1 MKKNVKRLTAYLLA
15 LMLML
20 SMCATASAS
29 YSVEVVDDGEVTT
42 VEVISKPVDV
52 VYDVRTGILTW
63 RLDHP
68 DKTTKTTGNF
78 SLQLV
83 YASVGKNYTYVVDTD
98 DMDGGS
104 YIVGSD
110 GDVYVTTS
118 AGSSSYDYV
127 FASTKYSVSL
137 TNVEPNMAGF
147 YTYHFTLPSDLAAG
161 EYFICVE
168 NVDGSSDK
176 PFYKSY
182 DTSNRFTI
190 PSTGDTAPYR
200 VNFEANGGR
209 ITELE
214 GVKIPYPLSDDF
226 IIDPIWRVIGIDSK
240 SGDAWTRTDAGGRVY
255 SLPKA

>member
-1 MKKNVKRLTAYLLA
+1 MKKNVKSLTAYLLA

-29 YSVEVVDDGEVTT
+29 YSVEAGVVDGGGAT
-42 VEVISKPVDV
+42 VEELIPEPVDV
-52 VYDVRTGILTW
+52 VYDVQTRWLTW

-147 YTYHFTLPSDLAAG
+147 YTYHFTLPWDWQAAKR
-161 EYFICVE
+161 
-168 NVDGSSDK
+168 GSE
-176 PFYKSY
+176 
-182 DTSNRFTI
+182 R
-190 PSTGDTAPYR
+190 
-200 VNFEANGGR
+200 
-209 ITELE
+209 
-214 GVKIPYPLSDDF
+214 
-226 IIDPIWRVIGIDSK
+226 PIW
-240 SGDAWTRTDAGGRVY
+240 
-255 SLPKA
+255 P

>member
-83 YASVGKNYTYVVDTD
+83 YASVGKNYT
-98 DMDGGS
+98 
-104 YIVGSD
+104 
-110 GDVYVTTS
+110 
-118 AGSSSYDYV
+118 
-127 FASTKYSVSL
+127 
-137 TNVEPNMAGF
+137 
-147 YTYHFTLPSDLAAG
+147 
-161 EYFICVE
+161 
-168 NVDGSSDK
+168 
-176 PFYKSY
+176 
-182 DTSNRFTI
+182 
-190 PSTGDTAPYR
+190 
-200 VNFEANGGR
+200 
-209 ITELE
+209 
-214 GVKIPYPLSDDF
+214 
-226 IIDPIWRVIGIDSK
+226 
-240 SGDAWTRTDAGGRVY
+240 
-255 SLPKA
+255 

>member
-29 YSVEVVDDGEVTT
+29 YSVEVVGGGEVTT

-52 VYDVRTGILTW
+52 VYDVRTGVLTW
-63 RLDHP
+63 RLAYP
-68 DKTTKTTGNF
+68 GNTNGDF
-78 SLQLV
+78 SLELV
-83 YASVGKNYTYVVDTD
+83 DANGGESHTYVVGND
-98 DMDGGS
+98 DPDGDGA

-176 PFYKSY
+176 PFFKSC

-190 PSTGDTAPYR
+190 PPRGIPRRTGLTLKQT
-200 VNFEANGGR
+200 EA
-209 ITELE
+209 
-214 GVKIPYPLSDDF
+214 V
-226 IIDPIWRVIGIDSK
+226 
-240 SGDAWTRTDAGGRVY
+240 
-255 SLPKA
+255 

>member
-63 RLDHP
+63 RLAYP
-68 DKTTKTTGNF
+68 GNTNGDF
-78 SLQLV
+78 SLELV
-83 YASVGKNYTYVVDTD
+83 DANGGESHTYVVGND
-98 DMDGGS
+98 DPDGDGA
-104 YIVGSD
+104 YTVGSD
-110 GDVYVTTS
+110 GSMYVTAAT
-118 AGSSSYDYV
+118 GSSSSGNI
-127 FASTKYSVSL
+127 FTGTIHSVSV
-137 TNVEPNMAGF
+137 TDAEPNMAGF

-176 PFYKSY
+176 PFFKSC

-190 PSTGDTAPYR
+190 PPHGGYR
-200 VNFEANGGR
+200 AVRG
-209 ITELE
+209 
-214 GVKIPYPLSDDF
+214 
-226 IIDPIWRVIGIDSK
+226 
-240 SGDAWTRTDAGGRVY
+240 
-255 SLPKA
+255 